1 MLQGIILAAGRGSR
15 LGYLTEKKPKS
26 FNKSGDKRYI
36 DIIINNFIKN
46 DINKINIVVGYK
58 KHLFKNFP
66 YKKIIN
72 KKWKSSNIF
81 FSLNK
86 ANKVLQSNTCIISYA
101 DIIYDQEAI
110 SLLAKAKGDIVILNN
125 VNWKKIWK
133 LRFKNPLDDLENFD
147 YFK

>member
-15 LGYLTEKKPKS
+15 LGYLTKPKS

-46 DINKINIVVGYK
+46 NIRKINIVVGYK

-72 KKWKSSNIF
+72 KEWRSSNIF

-86 ANKVLQSNTCIISYA
+86 QAKFCGQTLVLFLCRYYLRSRGNKYV
-101 DIIYDQEAI
+101 
-110 SLLAKAKGDIVILNN
+110 G
-125 VNWKKIWK
+125 
-133 LRFKNPLDDLENFD
+133 
-147 YFK
+147 